1 MKTNAVDKAYEI
13 IKGYNG
19 YSNYMKYLQYKVNSC
34 HYILND
40 FDIEYIINNKDFVP
54 YELNKTVKI
63 SVDFGRKLN
72 EKFLIGFTPEKIR
85 ISSVIGEMGNSF
97 HCYIQYRQSVPP
109 VLTYVNKNN
118 ILTPLE
124 TVDYNTV
131 EVDFDKYDKSSKD
144 GRKLKILQK
153 EGIKFLLAN
162 RKCILAD
169 SMGTGKE
176 QDVNTLI
183 PTPTGYKRIGDIKVG
198 DVVFGSNGKKC
209 NVTAVFPQ
217 GKKDIYEIE
226 FSDGS
231 ITNCGLEH
239 LWFVKDK
246 TSYNRKKDWKVLSLK
261 EILKRGIEYTK
272 RRKSKSIWKHNYK
285 FRIPICKPVE
295 YDSRE
300 HIINPYLMGIMIGD
314 GNLCNGGICI
324 SIPDSEIETLN
335 RITPMISNKYKFT
348 PNRSGACPNYRISK
362 KNPSKKP
369 NTYMEEIRR
378 LKLDVKGNYKFIPQ
392 EYMFDSVENRI
403 ELLRGLMD
411 SDGTISKKGNKISYS
426 TNSLKLANDVIEL
439 VQSLGGLAHL
449 MAFDRRANNK
459 SINYVVSI
467 KIEICPF
474 HLRKK
479 VERYTITDG
488 KPKYLVKSIK
498 NIKLHHQNDAICI
511 KVDSE
516 DHSYLTN
523 SYIVTHNTTQ
533 SIVAAMASN
542 SKKILIITTA
552 SLKTNWKRELTIY
565 NDEKDIQI
573 LQGSKDEICDKK
585 YVIANYDILIN
596 YYEVPT
602 ETVYETEY
610 VYNENGKRE
619 VIRKPVMVK
628 SKDGQLIEKQK
639 KSTRKDVIEECLKN
653 SPLFLNKFDCV
664 IIDEAQKLSNN
675 SSNRYKVIDDFLK
688 RAKPNYVF
696 LLTGTPLTNKPI
708 NLYYILKLIDAPIT
722 RDYRYFIKRYCDAKT
737 FRLKTGKEV
746 TTINGASNLEELRE
760 KIKHLYI
767 RRLLT
772 EMTDMVDKNII
783 TKTYDLTELQRVEYE
798 RLWQEYLDAQIEQ
811 GNEDSEQYR
820 QLVEGILVRQ
830 YLAKQ
835 MVDNTIKLVD
845 DMLEEGGKVIIVC
858 TFAEEIAMFKNYYK
872 KKCVVYDGKMTAK
885 AKDKAEQAFNNDKN
899 VRVFIGQ
906 ILAAGVGLN
915 LVVANKMVFNSYSW
929 VAADNAQIEDRIY
942 RLTQKNDVT
951 CVYQL
956 FNDSM
961 SKHMYDTV
969 IGKKNM
975 MDTIIK
981 SEINK

>member
-1 MKTNAVDKAYEI
+1 MKTNAIDKAYEI

-169 SMGTGKE
+169 SMGCGK
-176 QDVNTLI
+176 
-183 PTPTGYKRIGDIKVG
+183 
-198 DVVFGSNGKKC
+198 
-209 NVTAVFPQ
+209 
-217 GKKDIYEIE
+217 
-226 FSDGS
+226 
-231 ITNCGLEH
+231 
-239 LWFVKDK
+239 
-246 TSYNRKKDWKVLSLK
+246 
-261 EILKRGIEYTK
+261 
-272 RRKSKSIWKHNYK
+272 
-285 FRIPICKPVE
+285 
-295 YDSRE
+295 
-300 HIINPYLMGIMIGD
+300 
-314 GNLCNGGICI
+314 
-324 SIPDSEIETLN
+324 
-335 RITPMISNKYKFT
+335 
-348 PNRSGACPNYRISK
+348 
-362 KNPSKKP
+362 
-369 NTYMEEIRR
+369 
-378 LKLDVKGNYKFIPQ
+378 
-392 EYMFDSVENRI
+392 
-403 ELLRGLMD
+403 
-411 SDGTISKKGNKISYS
+411 TI
-426 TNSLKLANDVIEL
+426 
-439 VQSLGGLAHL
+439 
-449 MAFDRRANNK
+449 
-459 SINYVVSI
+459 
-467 KIEICPF
+467 
-474 HLRKK
+474 
-479 VERYTITDG
+479 
-488 KPKYLVKSIK
+488 
-498 NIKLHHQNDAICI
+498 
-511 KVDSE
+511 
-516 DHSYLTN
+516 
-523 SYIVTHNTTQ
+523 Q
-533 SIVAAMASN
+533 SIIAAMASN

-628 SKDGQLIEKQK
+628 SKDGQLIEKQR

-737 FRLKTGKEV
+737 FRLKTGKEI

-783 TKTYDLTELQRVEYE
+783 TKTYDLTESQRVEYE
-798 RLWQEYLDAQIEQ
+798 RLWQEYLDAQTEQ

-845 DMLEEGGKVIIVC
+845 NMLEEGGKVIIVC
-858 TFAEEIAMFKNYYK
+858 TFSEEIAMFKDYYK

>member
-63 SVDFGRKLN
+63 SVDFGKKLD

-169 SMGTGKE
+169 SMGTGK
-176 QDVNTLI
+176 
-183 PTPTGYKRIGDIKVG
+183 
-198 DVVFGSNGKKC
+198 
-209 NVTAVFPQ
+209 
-217 GKKDIYEIE
+217 
-226 FSDGS
+226 
-231 ITNCGLEH
+231 
-239 LWFVKDK
+239 
-246 TSYNRKKDWKVLSLK
+246 
-261 EILKRGIEYTK
+261 
-272 RRKSKSIWKHNYK
+272 
-285 FRIPICKPVE
+285 
-295 YDSRE
+295 
-300 HIINPYLMGIMIGD
+300 
-314 GNLCNGGICI
+314 
-324 SIPDSEIETLN
+324 
-335 RITPMISNKYKFT
+335 
-348 PNRSGACPNYRISK
+348 
-362 KNPSKKP
+362 
-369 NTYMEEIRR
+369 
-378 LKLDVKGNYKFIPQ
+378 
-392 EYMFDSVENRI
+392 
-403 ELLRGLMD
+403 
-411 SDGTISKKGNKISYS
+411 TI
-426 TNSLKLANDVIEL
+426 
-439 VQSLGGLAHL
+439 
-449 MAFDRRANNK
+449 
-459 SINYVVSI
+459 
-467 KIEICPF
+467 
-474 HLRKK
+474 
-479 VERYTITDG
+479 
-488 KPKYLVKSIK
+488 
-498 NIKLHHQNDAICI
+498 
-511 KVDSE
+511 
-516 DHSYLTN
+516 
-523 SYIVTHNTTQ
+523 Q
-533 SIVAAMASN
+533 SIIAAMASN

-619 VIRKPVMVK
+619 VIRKPVMIK

-783 TKTYDLTELQRVEYE
+783 TKTYDLTESQRVEYE
-798 RLWQEYLDAQIEQ
+798 RLWQEYLDAQTEQ
-811 GNEDSEQYR
+811 GNENSEQYR

-845 DMLEEGGKVIIVC
+845 NMLEEGGKVIIVC

>member
-169 SMGTGKE
+169 SMGCGK
-176 QDVNTLI
+176 
-183 PTPTGYKRIGDIKVG
+183 
-198 DVVFGSNGKKC
+198 
-209 NVTAVFPQ
+209 
-217 GKKDIYEIE
+217 
-226 FSDGS
+226 
-231 ITNCGLEH
+231 
-239 LWFVKDK
+239 
-246 TSYNRKKDWKVLSLK
+246 
-261 EILKRGIEYTK
+261 
-272 RRKSKSIWKHNYK
+272 
-285 FRIPICKPVE
+285 
-295 YDSRE
+295 
-300 HIINPYLMGIMIGD
+300 
-314 GNLCNGGICI
+314 
-324 SIPDSEIETLN
+324 
-335 RITPMISNKYKFT
+335 
-348 PNRSGACPNYRISK
+348 
-362 KNPSKKP
+362 
-369 NTYMEEIRR
+369 
-378 LKLDVKGNYKFIPQ
+378 
-392 EYMFDSVENRI
+392 
-403 ELLRGLMD
+403 
-411 SDGTISKKGNKISYS
+411 TI
-426 TNSLKLANDVIEL
+426 
-439 VQSLGGLAHL
+439 
-449 MAFDRRANNK
+449 
-459 SINYVVSI
+459 
-467 KIEICPF
+467 
-474 HLRKK
+474 
-479 VERYTITDG
+479 
-488 KPKYLVKSIK
+488 
-498 NIKLHHQNDAICI
+498 
-511 KVDSE
+511 
-516 DHSYLTN
+516 
-523 SYIVTHNTTQ
+523 Q
-533 SIVAAMASN
+533 SIIAAMASN

-619 VIRKPVMVK
+619 VIRKPVMIK

-722 RDYRYFIKRYCDAKT
+722 RDYRYFINRYCDAKT

-811 GNEDSEQYR
+811 GNDDSEQYR

-835 MVDNTIKLVD
+835 MVNNTIKLVD
-845 DMLEEGGKVIIVC
+845 NMLEEGGKVIIVC
-858 TFAEEIAMFKNYYK
+858 TFSEEIKMFKDYYK

-956 FNDSM
+956 FNDSV

>member
-169 SMGTGKE
+169 SMGCGK
-176 QDVNTLI
+176 
-183 PTPTGYKRIGDIKVG
+183 
-198 DVVFGSNGKKC
+198 
-209 NVTAVFPQ
+209 
-217 GKKDIYEIE
+217 
-226 FSDGS
+226 
-231 ITNCGLEH
+231 
-239 LWFVKDK
+239 
-246 TSYNRKKDWKVLSLK
+246 
-261 EILKRGIEYTK
+261 
-272 RRKSKSIWKHNYK
+272 
-285 FRIPICKPVE
+285 
-295 YDSRE
+295 
-300 HIINPYLMGIMIGD
+300 
-314 GNLCNGGICI
+314 
-324 SIPDSEIETLN
+324 
-335 RITPMISNKYKFT
+335 
-348 PNRSGACPNYRISK
+348 
-362 KNPSKKP
+362 
-369 NTYMEEIRR
+369 
-378 LKLDVKGNYKFIPQ
+378 
-392 EYMFDSVENRI
+392 
-403 ELLRGLMD
+403 
-411 SDGTISKKGNKISYS
+411 TI
-426 TNSLKLANDVIEL
+426 
-439 VQSLGGLAHL
+439 
-449 MAFDRRANNK
+449 
-459 SINYVVSI
+459 
-467 KIEICPF
+467 
-474 HLRKK
+474 
-479 VERYTITDG
+479 
-488 KPKYLVKSIK
+488 
-498 NIKLHHQNDAICI
+498 
-511 KVDSE
+511 
-516 DHSYLTN
+516 
-523 SYIVTHNTTQ
+523 Q
-533 SIVAAMASN
+533 SIIAAMASN

-783 TKTYDLTELQRVEYE
+783 TKTYDLTESQRVEYE
-798 RLWQEYLDAQIEQ
+798 RLWQEYLDAQTEQ

>member
-63 SVDFGRKLN
+63 SVDFGKKLD

-169 SMGTGKE
+169 SMGCGK
-176 QDVNTLI
+176 
-183 PTPTGYKRIGDIKVG
+183 
-198 DVVFGSNGKKC
+198 
-209 NVTAVFPQ
+209 
-217 GKKDIYEIE
+217 
-226 FSDGS
+226 
-231 ITNCGLEH
+231 
-239 LWFVKDK
+239 
-246 TSYNRKKDWKVLSLK
+246 
-261 EILKRGIEYTK
+261 
-272 RRKSKSIWKHNYK
+272 
-285 FRIPICKPVE
+285 
-295 YDSRE
+295 
-300 HIINPYLMGIMIGD
+300 
-314 GNLCNGGICI
+314 
-324 SIPDSEIETLN
+324 
-335 RITPMISNKYKFT
+335 
-348 PNRSGACPNYRISK
+348 
-362 KNPSKKP
+362 
-369 NTYMEEIRR
+369 
-378 LKLDVKGNYKFIPQ
+378 
-392 EYMFDSVENRI
+392 
-403 ELLRGLMD
+403 
-411 SDGTISKKGNKISYS
+411 TI
-426 TNSLKLANDVIEL
+426 
-439 VQSLGGLAHL
+439 
-449 MAFDRRANNK
+449 
-459 SINYVVSI
+459 
-467 KIEICPF
+467 
-474 HLRKK
+474 
-479 VERYTITDG
+479 
-488 KPKYLVKSIK
+488 
-498 NIKLHHQNDAICI
+498 
-511 KVDSE
+511 
-516 DHSYLTN
+516 
-523 SYIVTHNTTQ
+523 Q
-533 SIVAAMASN
+533 SIIAAMASN

-783 TKTYDLTELQRVEYE
+783 TKTYDLTESQRVEYE
-798 RLWQEYLDAQIEQ
+798 RLWQEYLDAQTEQ
-811 GNEDSEQYR
+811 GNENSEQYR

-845 DMLEEGGKVIIVC
+845 NMLEEGGKVIIVC
-858 TFAEEIAMFKNYYK
+858 TFSEEIAMFKDYYK

>member
-169 SMGTGKE
+169 SMGCGK
-176 QDVNTLI
+176 
-183 PTPTGYKRIGDIKVG
+183 
-198 DVVFGSNGKKC
+198 
-209 NVTAVFPQ
+209 
-217 GKKDIYEIE
+217 
-226 FSDGS
+226 
-231 ITNCGLEH
+231 
-239 LWFVKDK
+239 
-246 TSYNRKKDWKVLSLK
+246 
-261 EILKRGIEYTK
+261 
-272 RRKSKSIWKHNYK
+272 
-285 FRIPICKPVE
+285 
-295 YDSRE
+295 
-300 HIINPYLMGIMIGD
+300 
-314 GNLCNGGICI
+314 
-324 SIPDSEIETLN
+324 
-335 RITPMISNKYKFT
+335 
-348 PNRSGACPNYRISK
+348 
-362 KNPSKKP
+362 
-369 NTYMEEIRR
+369 
-378 LKLDVKGNYKFIPQ
+378 
-392 EYMFDSVENRI
+392 
-403 ELLRGLMD
+403 
-411 SDGTISKKGNKISYS
+411 TI
-426 TNSLKLANDVIEL
+426 
-439 VQSLGGLAHL
+439 
-449 MAFDRRANNK
+449 
-459 SINYVVSI
+459 
-467 KIEICPF
+467 
-474 HLRKK
+474 
-479 VERYTITDG
+479 
-488 KPKYLVKSIK
+488 
-498 NIKLHHQNDAICI
+498 
-511 KVDSE
+511 
-516 DHSYLTN
+516 
-523 SYIVTHNTTQ
+523 Q
-533 SIVAAMASN
+533 SIIAAMASN

-783 TKTYDLTELQRVEYE
+783 TKTYDLTESQRVEYE
-798 RLWQEYLDAQIEQ
+798 RLWQEYLDAQTEQ
-811 GNEDSEQYR
+811 GNEDSGQYR

-845 DMLEEGGKVIIVC
+845 NMLEEGGKVIIVC
-858 TFAEEIAMFKNYYK
+858 TFSEEIAMFKDYYK

-885 AKDKAEQAFNNDKN
+885 AKDKAEQTFNNDKN

-956 FNDSM
+956 FNDSI

-969 IGKKNM
+969 VGKKNM

>member
-63 SVDFGRKLN
+63 SVDFGKKLD

-169 SMGTGKE
+169 SMGCGK
-176 QDVNTLI
+176 
-183 PTPTGYKRIGDIKVG
+183 
-198 DVVFGSNGKKC
+198 
-209 NVTAVFPQ
+209 
-217 GKKDIYEIE
+217 
-226 FSDGS
+226 
-231 ITNCGLEH
+231 
-239 LWFVKDK
+239 
-246 TSYNRKKDWKVLSLK
+246 
-261 EILKRGIEYTK
+261 
-272 RRKSKSIWKHNYK
+272 
-285 FRIPICKPVE
+285 
-295 YDSRE
+295 
-300 HIINPYLMGIMIGD
+300 
-314 GNLCNGGICI
+314 
-324 SIPDSEIETLN
+324 
-335 RITPMISNKYKFT
+335 
-348 PNRSGACPNYRISK
+348 
-362 KNPSKKP
+362 
-369 NTYMEEIRR
+369 
-378 LKLDVKGNYKFIPQ
+378 
-392 EYMFDSVENRI
+392 
-403 ELLRGLMD
+403 
-411 SDGTISKKGNKISYS
+411 TI
-426 TNSLKLANDVIEL
+426 
-439 VQSLGGLAHL
+439 
-449 MAFDRRANNK
+449 
-459 SINYVVSI
+459 
-467 KIEICPF
+467 
-474 HLRKK
+474 
-479 VERYTITDG
+479 
-488 KPKYLVKSIK
+488 
-498 NIKLHHQNDAICI
+498 
-511 KVDSE
+511 
-516 DHSYLTN
+516 
-523 SYIVTHNTTQ
+523 Q
-533 SIVAAMASN
+533 SIIAAMASN

-628 SKDGQLIEKQK
+628 SKDGQLVEKQK

-783 TKTYDLTELQRVEYE
+783 TKTYDLTESQRVEYE
-798 RLWQEYLDAQIEQ
+798 RLWQEYLDAQTEQ

-845 DMLEEGGKVIIVC
+845 NMLEEGGKVIIVC
-858 TFAEEIAMFKNYYK
+858 TFSEEIAMFKDYYK

-969 IGKKNM
+969 VGKKNM

>member
-131 EVDFDKYDKSSKD
+131 EVDFNKYDKSSKD

-169 SMGTGKE
+169 SMGCGK
-176 QDVNTLI
+176 
-183 PTPTGYKRIGDIKVG
+183 
-198 DVVFGSNGKKC
+198 
-209 NVTAVFPQ
+209 
-217 GKKDIYEIE
+217 
-226 FSDGS
+226 
-231 ITNCGLEH
+231 
-239 LWFVKDK
+239 
-246 TSYNRKKDWKVLSLK
+246 
-261 EILKRGIEYTK
+261 
-272 RRKSKSIWKHNYK
+272 
-285 FRIPICKPVE
+285 
-295 YDSRE
+295 
-300 HIINPYLMGIMIGD
+300 
-314 GNLCNGGICI
+314 
-324 SIPDSEIETLN
+324 
-335 RITPMISNKYKFT
+335 
-348 PNRSGACPNYRISK
+348 
-362 KNPSKKP
+362 
-369 NTYMEEIRR
+369 
-378 LKLDVKGNYKFIPQ
+378 
-392 EYMFDSVENRI
+392 
-403 ELLRGLMD
+403 
-411 SDGTISKKGNKISYS
+411 TI
-426 TNSLKLANDVIEL
+426 
-439 VQSLGGLAHL
+439 
-449 MAFDRRANNK
+449 
-459 SINYVVSI
+459 
-467 KIEICPF
+467 
-474 HLRKK
+474 
-479 VERYTITDG
+479 
-488 KPKYLVKSIK
+488 
-498 NIKLHHQNDAICI
+498 
-511 KVDSE
+511 
-516 DHSYLTN
+516 
-523 SYIVTHNTTQ
+523 Q
-533 SIVAAMASN
+533 SIIAAMASN

-628 SKDGQLIEKQK
+628 SKDGQLVEKQK

-783 TKTYDLTELQRVEYE
+783 TKTYDLTESQRVEYE
-798 RLWQEYLDAQIEQ
+798 RLWQEYLDAQTEQ

-845 DMLEEGGKVIIVC
+845 NMLEEGGKVIIVC
-858 TFAEEIAMFKNYYK
+858 TFSEEIAMFKNYYK

>member
-63 SVDFGRKLN
+63 SVDFGRKLD

-169 SMGTGKE
+169 SMGCGK
-176 QDVNTLI
+176 
-183 PTPTGYKRIGDIKVG
+183 
-198 DVVFGSNGKKC
+198 
-209 NVTAVFPQ
+209 
-217 GKKDIYEIE
+217 
-226 FSDGS
+226 
-231 ITNCGLEH
+231 
-239 LWFVKDK
+239 
-246 TSYNRKKDWKVLSLK
+246 
-261 EILKRGIEYTK
+261 
-272 RRKSKSIWKHNYK
+272 
-285 FRIPICKPVE
+285 
-295 YDSRE
+295 
-300 HIINPYLMGIMIGD
+300 
-314 GNLCNGGICI
+314 
-324 SIPDSEIETLN
+324 
-335 RITPMISNKYKFT
+335 
-348 PNRSGACPNYRISK
+348 
-362 KNPSKKP
+362 
-369 NTYMEEIRR
+369 
-378 LKLDVKGNYKFIPQ
+378 
-392 EYMFDSVENRI
+392 
-403 ELLRGLMD
+403 
-411 SDGTISKKGNKISYS
+411 TI
-426 TNSLKLANDVIEL
+426 
-439 VQSLGGLAHL
+439 
-449 MAFDRRANNK
+449 
-459 SINYVVSI
+459 
-467 KIEICPF
+467 
-474 HLRKK
+474 
-479 VERYTITDG
+479 
-488 KPKYLVKSIK
+488 
-498 NIKLHHQNDAICI
+498 
-511 KVDSE
+511 
-516 DHSYLTN
+516 
-523 SYIVTHNTTQ
+523 Q
-533 SIVAAMASN
+533 SIIAAMASN

-619 VIRKPVMVK
+619 VIRKPVMIK

-783 TKTYDLTELQRVEYE
+783 TKTYDLTESQRVEYE
-798 RLWQEYLDAQIEQ
+798 RLWQEYLDAQTEQ

-845 DMLEEGGKVIIVC
+845 NMLEEGGKVIIVC
-858 TFAEEIAMFKNYYK
+858 TFSEEIAMFKDYYK

-956 FNDSM
+956 FNDSV

>member
-13 IKGYNG
+13 IKEYNG
-19 YSNYMKYLQYKVNSC
+19 YSNYMKYLQYKVISC

-72 EKFLIGFTPEKIR
+72 EKFLIGFIPEKIR
-85 ISSVIGEMGNSF
+85 VSNVIGEMGNSF

-124 TVDYNTV
+124 TIDYNTV

-169 SMGTGKE
+169 SMGCGK
-176 QDVNTLI
+176 
-183 PTPTGYKRIGDIKVG
+183 
-198 DVVFGSNGKKC
+198 
-209 NVTAVFPQ
+209 
-217 GKKDIYEIE
+217 
-226 FSDGS
+226 
-231 ITNCGLEH
+231 
-239 LWFVKDK
+239 
-246 TSYNRKKDWKVLSLK
+246 
-261 EILKRGIEYTK
+261 
-272 RRKSKSIWKHNYK
+272 
-285 FRIPICKPVE
+285 
-295 YDSRE
+295 
-300 HIINPYLMGIMIGD
+300 
-314 GNLCNGGICI
+314 
-324 SIPDSEIETLN
+324 
-335 RITPMISNKYKFT
+335 
-348 PNRSGACPNYRISK
+348 
-362 KNPSKKP
+362 
-369 NTYMEEIRR
+369 
-378 LKLDVKGNYKFIPQ
+378 
-392 EYMFDSVENRI
+392 
-403 ELLRGLMD
+403 
-411 SDGTISKKGNKISYS
+411 TI
-426 TNSLKLANDVIEL
+426 
-439 VQSLGGLAHL
+439 
-449 MAFDRRANNK
+449 
-459 SINYVVSI
+459 
-467 KIEICPF
+467 
-474 HLRKK
+474 
-479 VERYTITDG
+479 
-488 KPKYLVKSIK
+488 
-498 NIKLHHQNDAICI
+498 
-511 KVDSE
+511 
-516 DHSYLTN
+516 
-523 SYIVTHNTTQ
+523 Q
-533 SIVAAMASN
+533 SIIAAMASN

-619 VIRKPVMVK
+619 VIRKPVMIK

-653 SPLFLNKFDCV
+653 SPLFLNKFDCI

-783 TKTYDLTELQRVEYE
+783 TKTYDLTELQRIEYE
-798 RLWQEYLDAQIEQ
+798 RLWQEYLDAQTEQ

-845 DMLEEGGKVIIVC
+845 NMLEEGGKVIIVC
-858 TFAEEIAMFKNYYK
+858 TFSEEIAMFKDYYK
-872 KKCVVYDGKMTAK
+872 KKCVIYDGKMTAK
-885 AKDKAEQAFNNDKN
+885 AKDKAEQTFNNDKN

>member
-63 SVDFGRKLN
+63 SVDFGKKLD

-169 SMGTGKE
+169 SMGCGK
-176 QDVNTLI
+176 
-183 PTPTGYKRIGDIKVG
+183 
-198 DVVFGSNGKKC
+198 
-209 NVTAVFPQ
+209 
-217 GKKDIYEIE
+217 
-226 FSDGS
+226 
-231 ITNCGLEH
+231 
-239 LWFVKDK
+239 
-246 TSYNRKKDWKVLSLK
+246 
-261 EILKRGIEYTK
+261 
-272 RRKSKSIWKHNYK
+272 
-285 FRIPICKPVE
+285 
-295 YDSRE
+295 
-300 HIINPYLMGIMIGD
+300 
-314 GNLCNGGICI
+314 
-324 SIPDSEIETLN
+324 
-335 RITPMISNKYKFT
+335 
-348 PNRSGACPNYRISK
+348 
-362 KNPSKKP
+362 
-369 NTYMEEIRR
+369 
-378 LKLDVKGNYKFIPQ
+378 
-392 EYMFDSVENRI
+392 
-403 ELLRGLMD
+403 
-411 SDGTISKKGNKISYS
+411 TI
-426 TNSLKLANDVIEL
+426 
-439 VQSLGGLAHL
+439 
-449 MAFDRRANNK
+449 
-459 SINYVVSI
+459 
-467 KIEICPF
+467 
-474 HLRKK
+474 
-479 VERYTITDG
+479 
-488 KPKYLVKSIK
+488 
-498 NIKLHHQNDAICI
+498 
-511 KVDSE
+511 
-516 DHSYLTN
+516 
-523 SYIVTHNTTQ
+523 Q
-533 SIVAAMASN
+533 SIIAAMASN

-783 TKTYDLTELQRVEYE
+783 TKTYDLTESQRVEYE
-798 RLWQEYLDAQIEQ
+798 RLWQEYLDSQTEQ

-845 DMLEEGGKVIIVC
+845 NMLEEGGKVIIVC
-858 TFAEEIAMFKNYYK
+858 TFSEEIAMFKDYYK

-885 AKDKAEQAFNNDKN
+885 AKDKAEQTFNNDKN

-956 FNDSM
+956 FNDSI

-969 IGKKNM
+969 VGKKNM

>member
-72 EKFLIGFTPEKIR
+72 EKFLIGFIPEKIR

-124 TVDYNTV
+124 TIDYNTV
-131 EVDFDKYDKSSKD
+131 DVDFDKYDKSSKD
-144 GRKLKILQK
+144 GRKLKTLQK

-169 SMGTGKE
+169 SMGCGK
-176 QDVNTLI
+176 
-183 PTPTGYKRIGDIKVG
+183 
-198 DVVFGSNGKKC
+198 
-209 NVTAVFPQ
+209 
-217 GKKDIYEIE
+217 
-226 FSDGS
+226 
-231 ITNCGLEH
+231 
-239 LWFVKDK
+239 
-246 TSYNRKKDWKVLSLK
+246 
-261 EILKRGIEYTK
+261 
-272 RRKSKSIWKHNYK
+272 
-285 FRIPICKPVE
+285 
-295 YDSRE
+295 
-300 HIINPYLMGIMIGD
+300 
-314 GNLCNGGICI
+314 
-324 SIPDSEIETLN
+324 
-335 RITPMISNKYKFT
+335 
-348 PNRSGACPNYRISK
+348 
-362 KNPSKKP
+362 
-369 NTYMEEIRR
+369 
-378 LKLDVKGNYKFIPQ
+378 
-392 EYMFDSVENRI
+392 
-403 ELLRGLMD
+403 
-411 SDGTISKKGNKISYS
+411 TI
-426 TNSLKLANDVIEL
+426 
-439 VQSLGGLAHL
+439 
-449 MAFDRRANNK
+449 
-459 SINYVVSI
+459 
-467 KIEICPF
+467 
-474 HLRKK
+474 
-479 VERYTITDG
+479 
-488 KPKYLVKSIK
+488 
-498 NIKLHHQNDAICI
+498 
-511 KVDSE
+511 
-516 DHSYLTN
+516 
-523 SYIVTHNTTQ
+523 Q
-533 SIVAAMASN
+533 SIIAAMASN

-610 VYNENGKRE
+610 VYNEDGKRE
-619 VIRKPVMVK
+619 VIRKPVMIK

-688 RAKPNYVF
+688 RAKPDYVF

-783 TKTYDLTELQRVEYE
+783 TKTYDLTESQRVEYE
-798 RLWQEYLDAQIEQ
+798 RLWQEYLDAQTEQ

-845 DMLEEGGKVIIVC
+845 NMLEEGGKVIIVC
-858 TFAEEIAMFKNYYK
+858 TFSEEIAMFKDYYK

-885 AKDKAEQAFNNDKN
+885 AKDKAEQTFNNDKN

-956 FNDSM
+956 FNDSI

-969 IGKKNM
+969 VGKKNM

>member
-63 SVDFGRKLN
+63 SVDFGRKLD
-72 EKFLIGFTPEKIR
+72 EKFLIGFIPEKIR
-85 ISSVIGEMGNSF
+85 ISNVIGEMGNSF

-169 SMGTGKE
+169 SMGCGK
-176 QDVNTLI
+176 
-183 PTPTGYKRIGDIKVG
+183 
-198 DVVFGSNGKKC
+198 
-209 NVTAVFPQ
+209 
-217 GKKDIYEIE
+217 
-226 FSDGS
+226 
-231 ITNCGLEH
+231 
-239 LWFVKDK
+239 
-246 TSYNRKKDWKVLSLK
+246 
-261 EILKRGIEYTK
+261 
-272 RRKSKSIWKHNYK
+272 
-285 FRIPICKPVE
+285 
-295 YDSRE
+295 
-300 HIINPYLMGIMIGD
+300 
-314 GNLCNGGICI
+314 
-324 SIPDSEIETLN
+324 
-335 RITPMISNKYKFT
+335 
-348 PNRSGACPNYRISK
+348 
-362 KNPSKKP
+362 
-369 NTYMEEIRR
+369 
-378 LKLDVKGNYKFIPQ
+378 
-392 EYMFDSVENRI
+392 
-403 ELLRGLMD
+403 
-411 SDGTISKKGNKISYS
+411 TI
-426 TNSLKLANDVIEL
+426 
-439 VQSLGGLAHL
+439 
-449 MAFDRRANNK
+449 
-459 SINYVVSI
+459 
-467 KIEICPF
+467 
-474 HLRKK
+474 
-479 VERYTITDG
+479 
-488 KPKYLVKSIK
+488 
-498 NIKLHHQNDAICI
+498 
-511 KVDSE
+511 
-516 DHSYLTN
+516 
-523 SYIVTHNTTQ
+523 Q
-533 SIVAAMASN
+533 SIIAAMASN

-783 TKTYDLTELQRVEYE
+783 TKTYDLTESQRVEYE
-798 RLWQEYLDAQIEQ
+798 RLWQEYLDAQTEQ

-845 DMLEEGGKVIIVC
+845 NMLEEGGKVIIVC
-858 TFAEEIAMFKNYYK
+858 TFSEEIAMFKDYYK

>member
-169 SMGTGKE
+169 SMGCGK
-176 QDVNTLI
+176 
-183 PTPTGYKRIGDIKVG
+183 
-198 DVVFGSNGKKC
+198 
-209 NVTAVFPQ
+209 
-217 GKKDIYEIE
+217 
-226 FSDGS
+226 
-231 ITNCGLEH
+231 
-239 LWFVKDK
+239 
-246 TSYNRKKDWKVLSLK
+246 
-261 EILKRGIEYTK
+261 
-272 RRKSKSIWKHNYK
+272 
-285 FRIPICKPVE
+285 
-295 YDSRE
+295 
-300 HIINPYLMGIMIGD
+300 
-314 GNLCNGGICI
+314 
-324 SIPDSEIETLN
+324 
-335 RITPMISNKYKFT
+335 
-348 PNRSGACPNYRISK
+348 
-362 KNPSKKP
+362 
-369 NTYMEEIRR
+369 
-378 LKLDVKGNYKFIPQ
+378 
-392 EYMFDSVENRI
+392 
-403 ELLRGLMD
+403 
-411 SDGTISKKGNKISYS
+411 TI
-426 TNSLKLANDVIEL
+426 
-439 VQSLGGLAHL
+439 
-449 MAFDRRANNK
+449 
-459 SINYVVSI
+459 
-467 KIEICPF
+467 
-474 HLRKK
+474 
-479 VERYTITDG
+479 
-488 KPKYLVKSIK
+488 
-498 NIKLHHQNDAICI
+498 
-511 KVDSE
+511 
-516 DHSYLTN
+516 
-523 SYIVTHNTTQ
+523 Q
-533 SIVAAMASN
+533 SIIAAMASN

-619 VIRKPVMVK
+619 VIRKPVMIK

-783 TKTYDLTELQRVEYE
+783 TKTYDLTESQRVEYE
-798 RLWQEYLDAQIEQ
+798 RLWQEYLDAQTEQ

-845 DMLEEGGKVIIVC
+845 NMLEEGGKVIIVC
-858 TFAEEIAMFKNYYK
+858 TFSEEIAMFKDYYK

>member
-72 EKFLIGFTPEKIR
+72 EKFLIGFIPEKIR
-85 ISSVIGEMGNSF
+85 ISNVIGEMGNSF

-124 TVDYNTV
+124 TIDYNTV
-131 EVDFDKYDKSSKD
+131 DVDFDKYDKSSKD
-144 GRKLKILQK
+144 GRKLKTLQK

-169 SMGTGKE
+169 SMGCGK
-176 QDVNTLI
+176 
-183 PTPTGYKRIGDIKVG
+183 
-198 DVVFGSNGKKC
+198 
-209 NVTAVFPQ
+209 
-217 GKKDIYEIE
+217 
-226 FSDGS
+226 
-231 ITNCGLEH
+231 
-239 LWFVKDK
+239 
-246 TSYNRKKDWKVLSLK
+246 
-261 EILKRGIEYTK
+261 
-272 RRKSKSIWKHNYK
+272 
-285 FRIPICKPVE
+285 
-295 YDSRE
+295 
-300 HIINPYLMGIMIGD
+300 
-314 GNLCNGGICI
+314 
-324 SIPDSEIETLN
+324 
-335 RITPMISNKYKFT
+335 
-348 PNRSGACPNYRISK
+348 
-362 KNPSKKP
+362 
-369 NTYMEEIRR
+369 
-378 LKLDVKGNYKFIPQ
+378 
-392 EYMFDSVENRI
+392 
-403 ELLRGLMD
+403 
-411 SDGTISKKGNKISYS
+411 TI
-426 TNSLKLANDVIEL
+426 
-439 VQSLGGLAHL
+439 
-449 MAFDRRANNK
+449 
-459 SINYVVSI
+459 
-467 KIEICPF
+467 
-474 HLRKK
+474 
-479 VERYTITDG
+479 
-488 KPKYLVKSIK
+488 
-498 NIKLHHQNDAICI
+498 
-511 KVDSE
+511 
-516 DHSYLTN
+516 
-523 SYIVTHNTTQ
+523 Q
-533 SIVAAMASN
+533 SIIAAMASN

-573 LQGSKDEICDKK
+573 LQGSRDEICDKK

-783 TKTYDLTELQRVEYE
+783 TKTYDLTESQRVEYE

>member
-169 SMGTGKE
+169 SMGCGK
-176 QDVNTLI
+176 
-183 PTPTGYKRIGDIKVG
+183 
-198 DVVFGSNGKKC
+198 
-209 NVTAVFPQ
+209 
-217 GKKDIYEIE
+217 
-226 FSDGS
+226 
-231 ITNCGLEH
+231 
-239 LWFVKDK
+239 
-246 TSYNRKKDWKVLSLK
+246 
-261 EILKRGIEYTK
+261 
-272 RRKSKSIWKHNYK
+272 
-285 FRIPICKPVE
+285 
-295 YDSRE
+295 
-300 HIINPYLMGIMIGD
+300 
-314 GNLCNGGICI
+314 
-324 SIPDSEIETLN
+324 
-335 RITPMISNKYKFT
+335 
-348 PNRSGACPNYRISK
+348 
-362 KNPSKKP
+362 
-369 NTYMEEIRR
+369 
-378 LKLDVKGNYKFIPQ
+378 
-392 EYMFDSVENRI
+392 
-403 ELLRGLMD
+403 
-411 SDGTISKKGNKISYS
+411 TI
-426 TNSLKLANDVIEL
+426 
-439 VQSLGGLAHL
+439 
-449 MAFDRRANNK
+449 
-459 SINYVVSI
+459 
-467 KIEICPF
+467 
-474 HLRKK
+474 
-479 VERYTITDG
+479 
-488 KPKYLVKSIK
+488 
-498 NIKLHHQNDAICI
+498 
-511 KVDSE
+511 
-516 DHSYLTN
+516 
-523 SYIVTHNTTQ
+523 Q
-533 SIVAAMASN
+533 SIIAAMASN

-619 VIRKPVMVK
+619 VIRKPVMIK

-783 TKTYDLTELQRVEYE
+783 TKTYDLTESQRVEYE
-798 RLWQEYLDAQIEQ
+798 RLWQEYLDAQTEQ

-845 DMLEEGGKVIIVC
+845 NMLEEGGKVIIVC
-858 TFAEEIAMFKNYYK
+858 TFSEEIAMFKDYYK

-885 AKDKAEQAFNNDKN
+885 AKDKAEQTFNNDKN

>member
-19 YSNYMKYLQYKVNSC
+19 YSNYMKYLQYKVNSR

-63 SVDFGRKLN
+63 SVDFGKKLD

-169 SMGTGKE
+169 SMGCGK
-176 QDVNTLI
+176 
-183 PTPTGYKRIGDIKVG
+183 
-198 DVVFGSNGKKC
+198 
-209 NVTAVFPQ
+209 
-217 GKKDIYEIE
+217 
-226 FSDGS
+226 
-231 ITNCGLEH
+231 
-239 LWFVKDK
+239 
-246 TSYNRKKDWKVLSLK
+246 
-261 EILKRGIEYTK
+261 
-272 RRKSKSIWKHNYK
+272 
-285 FRIPICKPVE
+285 
-295 YDSRE
+295 
-300 HIINPYLMGIMIGD
+300 
-314 GNLCNGGICI
+314 
-324 SIPDSEIETLN
+324 
-335 RITPMISNKYKFT
+335 
-348 PNRSGACPNYRISK
+348 
-362 KNPSKKP
+362 
-369 NTYMEEIRR
+369 
-378 LKLDVKGNYKFIPQ
+378 
-392 EYMFDSVENRI
+392 
-403 ELLRGLMD
+403 
-411 SDGTISKKGNKISYS
+411 TI
-426 TNSLKLANDVIEL
+426 
-439 VQSLGGLAHL
+439 
-449 MAFDRRANNK
+449 
-459 SINYVVSI
+459 
-467 KIEICPF
+467 
-474 HLRKK
+474 
-479 VERYTITDG
+479 
-488 KPKYLVKSIK
+488 
-498 NIKLHHQNDAICI
+498 
-511 KVDSE
+511 
-516 DHSYLTN
+516 
-523 SYIVTHNTTQ
+523 Q
-533 SIVAAMASN
+533 SIIAAMASN

-783 TKTYDLTELQRVEYE
+783 TKTYDLTESQRVEYE

>member
-124 TVDYNTV
+124 TIDYNTV
-131 EVDFDKYDKSSKD
+131 DVDFDKYDKSSKD
-144 GRKLKILQK
+144 GRKLKTLQK

-169 SMGTGKE
+169 SMGCGK
-176 QDVNTLI
+176 
-183 PTPTGYKRIGDIKVG
+183 
-198 DVVFGSNGKKC
+198 
-209 NVTAVFPQ
+209 
-217 GKKDIYEIE
+217 
-226 FSDGS
+226 
-231 ITNCGLEH
+231 
-239 LWFVKDK
+239 
-246 TSYNRKKDWKVLSLK
+246 
-261 EILKRGIEYTK
+261 
-272 RRKSKSIWKHNYK
+272 
-285 FRIPICKPVE
+285 
-295 YDSRE
+295 
-300 HIINPYLMGIMIGD
+300 
-314 GNLCNGGICI
+314 
-324 SIPDSEIETLN
+324 
-335 RITPMISNKYKFT
+335 
-348 PNRSGACPNYRISK
+348 
-362 KNPSKKP
+362 
-369 NTYMEEIRR
+369 
-378 LKLDVKGNYKFIPQ
+378 
-392 EYMFDSVENRI
+392 
-403 ELLRGLMD
+403 
-411 SDGTISKKGNKISYS
+411 TI
-426 TNSLKLANDVIEL
+426 
-439 VQSLGGLAHL
+439 
-449 MAFDRRANNK
+449 
-459 SINYVVSI
+459 
-467 KIEICPF
+467 
-474 HLRKK
+474 
-479 VERYTITDG
+479 
-488 KPKYLVKSIK
+488 
-498 NIKLHHQNDAICI
+498 
-511 KVDSE
+511 
-516 DHSYLTN
+516 
-523 SYIVTHNTTQ
+523 Q
-533 SIVAAMASN
+533 SIIAAMASN

-628 SKDGQLIEKQK
+628 SKDGQLVEKQK

-783 TKTYDLTELQRVEYE
+783 TKTYDLTESQRVEYE
-798 RLWQEYLDAQIEQ
+798 RLWQEYLDAQTEQ

-845 DMLEEGGKVIIVC
+845 NMLEEGGKVIIVC
-858 TFAEEIAMFKNYYK
+858 TFSEEIAMFKNYYK

-956 FNDSM
+956 FNDSI

-969 IGKKNM
+969 VGKKNM

>member
-169 SMGTGKE
+169 SMGTGK
-176 QDVNTLI
+176 
-183 PTPTGYKRIGDIKVG
+183 
-198 DVVFGSNGKKC
+198 
-209 NVTAVFPQ
+209 
-217 GKKDIYEIE
+217 
-226 FSDGS
+226 
-231 ITNCGLEH
+231 
-239 LWFVKDK
+239 
-246 TSYNRKKDWKVLSLK
+246 
-261 EILKRGIEYTK
+261 
-272 RRKSKSIWKHNYK
+272 
-285 FRIPICKPVE
+285 
-295 YDSRE
+295 
-300 HIINPYLMGIMIGD
+300 
-314 GNLCNGGICI
+314 
-324 SIPDSEIETLN
+324 
-335 RITPMISNKYKFT
+335 
-348 PNRSGACPNYRISK
+348 
-362 KNPSKKP
+362 
-369 NTYMEEIRR
+369 
-378 LKLDVKGNYKFIPQ
+378 
-392 EYMFDSVENRI
+392 
-403 ELLRGLMD
+403 
-411 SDGTISKKGNKISYS
+411 TI
-426 TNSLKLANDVIEL
+426 
-439 VQSLGGLAHL
+439 
-449 MAFDRRANNK
+449 
-459 SINYVVSI
+459 
-467 KIEICPF
+467 
-474 HLRKK
+474 
-479 VERYTITDG
+479 
-488 KPKYLVKSIK
+488 
-498 NIKLHHQNDAICI
+498 
-511 KVDSE
+511 
-516 DHSYLTN
+516 
-523 SYIVTHNTTQ
+523 Q
-533 SIVAAMASN
+533 SIVAAMESN

-610 VYNENGKRE
+610 VYNEDGKRE

-628 SKDGQLIEKQK
+628 SKDGQLVEKQK

-783 TKTYDLTELQRVEYE
+783 TKTYDLTESQRVEYE

-845 DMLEEGGKVIIVC
+845 NMLEEGGKVIIVC

>member
-63 SVDFGRKLN
+63 SVDFGRKLD

-169 SMGTGKE
+169 SMGCGK
-176 QDVNTLI
+176 
-183 PTPTGYKRIGDIKVG
+183 
-198 DVVFGSNGKKC
+198 
-209 NVTAVFPQ
+209 
-217 GKKDIYEIE
+217 
-226 FSDGS
+226 
-231 ITNCGLEH
+231 
-239 LWFVKDK
+239 
-246 TSYNRKKDWKVLSLK
+246 
-261 EILKRGIEYTK
+261 
-272 RRKSKSIWKHNYK
+272 
-285 FRIPICKPVE
+285 
-295 YDSRE
+295 
-300 HIINPYLMGIMIGD
+300 
-314 GNLCNGGICI
+314 
-324 SIPDSEIETLN
+324 
-335 RITPMISNKYKFT
+335 
-348 PNRSGACPNYRISK
+348 
-362 KNPSKKP
+362 
-369 NTYMEEIRR
+369 
-378 LKLDVKGNYKFIPQ
+378 
-392 EYMFDSVENRI
+392 
-403 ELLRGLMD
+403 
-411 SDGTISKKGNKISYS
+411 TI
-426 TNSLKLANDVIEL
+426 
-439 VQSLGGLAHL
+439 
-449 MAFDRRANNK
+449 
-459 SINYVVSI
+459 
-467 KIEICPF
+467 
-474 HLRKK
+474 
-479 VERYTITDG
+479 
-488 KPKYLVKSIK
+488 
-498 NIKLHHQNDAICI
+498 
-511 KVDSE
+511 
-516 DHSYLTN
+516 
-523 SYIVTHNTTQ
+523 Q
-533 SIVAAMASN
+533 SIIAAMASN

-610 VYNENGKRE
+610 VYNEDGKRE

-628 SKDGQLIEKQK
+628 SKDGQLVEKQK

-688 RAKPNYVF
+688 RAKPNYIF

-783 TKTYDLTELQRVEYE
+783 TKTYDLTESQRVEYE

-845 DMLEEGGKVIIVC
+845 NMLEEGGKVIIVC

>member
-124 TVDYNTV
+124 TIDYNTV
-131 EVDFDKYDKSSKD
+131 DVDFDKYDKSSKD
-144 GRKLKILQK
+144 GRKLKMLQK

-169 SMGTGKE
+169 SMGCGK
-176 QDVNTLI
+176 
-183 PTPTGYKRIGDIKVG
+183 
-198 DVVFGSNGKKC
+198 
-209 NVTAVFPQ
+209 
-217 GKKDIYEIE
+217 
-226 FSDGS
+226 
-231 ITNCGLEH
+231 
-239 LWFVKDK
+239 
-246 TSYNRKKDWKVLSLK
+246 
-261 EILKRGIEYTK
+261 
-272 RRKSKSIWKHNYK
+272 
-285 FRIPICKPVE
+285 
-295 YDSRE
+295 
-300 HIINPYLMGIMIGD
+300 
-314 GNLCNGGICI
+314 
-324 SIPDSEIETLN
+324 
-335 RITPMISNKYKFT
+335 
-348 PNRSGACPNYRISK
+348 
-362 KNPSKKP
+362 
-369 NTYMEEIRR
+369 
-378 LKLDVKGNYKFIPQ
+378 
-392 EYMFDSVENRI
+392 
-403 ELLRGLMD
+403 
-411 SDGTISKKGNKISYS
+411 TI
-426 TNSLKLANDVIEL
+426 
-439 VQSLGGLAHL
+439 
-449 MAFDRRANNK
+449 
-459 SINYVVSI
+459 
-467 KIEICPF
+467 
-474 HLRKK
+474 
-479 VERYTITDG
+479 
-488 KPKYLVKSIK
+488 
-498 NIKLHHQNDAICI
+498 
-511 KVDSE
+511 
-516 DHSYLTN
+516 
-523 SYIVTHNTTQ
+523 Q
-533 SIVAAMASN
+533 SIIAAMASN

-552 SLKTNWKRELTIY
+552 SLKTNWKRELMIY

-619 VIRKPVMVK
+619 VIRKPVMIK

-688 RAKPNYVF
+688 RAKPDYVF

-783 TKTYDLTELQRVEYE
+783 TKTYDLTESQRVEYE
-798 RLWQEYLDAQIEQ
+798 RLWQEYLDAQTEQ

-835 MVDNTIKLVD
+835 MVNNTIKLVD
-845 DMLEEGGKVIIVC
+845 NMLEEGGKVIIVC
-858 TFAEEIAMFKNYYK
+858 TFSEEIAMFKDYYK

-956 FNDSM
+956 FNDSI

-969 IGKKNM
+969 VGKKNM

>member
-124 TVDYNTV
+124 TIDYNTV
-131 EVDFDKYDKSSKD
+131 DVDFDKYDKSSKD
-144 GRKLKILQK
+144 GRKLKTLQK

-169 SMGTGKE
+169 SMGCGK
-176 QDVNTLI
+176 
-183 PTPTGYKRIGDIKVG
+183 
-198 DVVFGSNGKKC
+198 
-209 NVTAVFPQ
+209 
-217 GKKDIYEIE
+217 
-226 FSDGS
+226 
-231 ITNCGLEH
+231 
-239 LWFVKDK
+239 
-246 TSYNRKKDWKVLSLK
+246 
-261 EILKRGIEYTK
+261 
-272 RRKSKSIWKHNYK
+272 
-285 FRIPICKPVE
+285 
-295 YDSRE
+295 
-300 HIINPYLMGIMIGD
+300 
-314 GNLCNGGICI
+314 
-324 SIPDSEIETLN
+324 
-335 RITPMISNKYKFT
+335 
-348 PNRSGACPNYRISK
+348 
-362 KNPSKKP
+362 
-369 NTYMEEIRR
+369 
-378 LKLDVKGNYKFIPQ
+378 
-392 EYMFDSVENRI
+392 
-403 ELLRGLMD
+403 
-411 SDGTISKKGNKISYS
+411 TI
-426 TNSLKLANDVIEL
+426 
-439 VQSLGGLAHL
+439 
-449 MAFDRRANNK
+449 
-459 SINYVVSI
+459 
-467 KIEICPF
+467 
-474 HLRKK
+474 
-479 VERYTITDG
+479 
-488 KPKYLVKSIK
+488 
-498 NIKLHHQNDAICI
+498 
-511 KVDSE
+511 
-516 DHSYLTN
+516 
-523 SYIVTHNTTQ
+523 Q
-533 SIVAAMASN
+533 SIIAAMASN

-783 TKTYDLTELQRVEYE
+783 TKTYDLTESQRVEYE
-798 RLWQEYLDAQIEQ
+798 RLWQEYLDAQTEQ

-845 DMLEEGGKVIIVC
+845 NMLEEGGKVIIVC
-858 TFAEEIAMFKNYYK
+858 TFSEEIAMFKDYYK

-885 AKDKAEQAFNNDKN
+885 AKDKAEQTFNNDKN

-956 FNDSM
+956 FNDSI

-969 IGKKNM
+969 VGKKNM

>member
-63 SVDFGRKLN
+63 SVDFGKKLD

-169 SMGTGKE
+169 SMGCGK
-176 QDVNTLI
+176 
-183 PTPTGYKRIGDIKVG
+183 
-198 DVVFGSNGKKC
+198 
-209 NVTAVFPQ
+209 
-217 GKKDIYEIE
+217 
-226 FSDGS
+226 
-231 ITNCGLEH
+231 
-239 LWFVKDK
+239 
-246 TSYNRKKDWKVLSLK
+246 
-261 EILKRGIEYTK
+261 
-272 RRKSKSIWKHNYK
+272 
-285 FRIPICKPVE
+285 
-295 YDSRE
+295 
-300 HIINPYLMGIMIGD
+300 
-314 GNLCNGGICI
+314 
-324 SIPDSEIETLN
+324 
-335 RITPMISNKYKFT
+335 
-348 PNRSGACPNYRISK
+348 
-362 KNPSKKP
+362 
-369 NTYMEEIRR
+369 
-378 LKLDVKGNYKFIPQ
+378 
-392 EYMFDSVENRI
+392 
-403 ELLRGLMD
+403 
-411 SDGTISKKGNKISYS
+411 TI
-426 TNSLKLANDVIEL
+426 
-439 VQSLGGLAHL
+439 
-449 MAFDRRANNK
+449 
-459 SINYVVSI
+459 
-467 KIEICPF
+467 
-474 HLRKK
+474 
-479 VERYTITDG
+479 
-488 KPKYLVKSIK
+488 
-498 NIKLHHQNDAICI
+498 
-511 KVDSE
+511 
-516 DHSYLTN
+516 
-523 SYIVTHNTTQ
+523 Q
-533 SIVAAMASN
+533 SIIAAMASN

-783 TKTYDLTELQRVEYE
+783 TKTYDLTESQRVEYE

>member
-19 YSNYMKYLQYKVNSC
+19 YSNYMKYLQYKVNSR

-63 SVDFGRKLN
+63 SVDFGKKLD

-169 SMGTGKE
+169 SMGCGK
-176 QDVNTLI
+176 
-183 PTPTGYKRIGDIKVG
+183 
-198 DVVFGSNGKKC
+198 
-209 NVTAVFPQ
+209 
-217 GKKDIYEIE
+217 
-226 FSDGS
+226 
-231 ITNCGLEH
+231 
-239 LWFVKDK
+239 
-246 TSYNRKKDWKVLSLK
+246 
-261 EILKRGIEYTK
+261 
-272 RRKSKSIWKHNYK
+272 
-285 FRIPICKPVE
+285 
-295 YDSRE
+295 
-300 HIINPYLMGIMIGD
+300 
-314 GNLCNGGICI
+314 
-324 SIPDSEIETLN
+324 
-335 RITPMISNKYKFT
+335 
-348 PNRSGACPNYRISK
+348 
-362 KNPSKKP
+362 
-369 NTYMEEIRR
+369 
-378 LKLDVKGNYKFIPQ
+378 
-392 EYMFDSVENRI
+392 
-403 ELLRGLMD
+403 
-411 SDGTISKKGNKISYS
+411 TI
-426 TNSLKLANDVIEL
+426 
-439 VQSLGGLAHL
+439 
-449 MAFDRRANNK
+449 
-459 SINYVVSI
+459 
-467 KIEICPF
+467 
-474 HLRKK
+474 
-479 VERYTITDG
+479 
-488 KPKYLVKSIK
+488 
-498 NIKLHHQNDAICI
+498 
-511 KVDSE
+511 
-516 DHSYLTN
+516 
-523 SYIVTHNTTQ
+523 Q
-533 SIVAAMASN
+533 SIIAAMASN

-783 TKTYDLTELQRVEYE
+783 TKTYDLTESQRVEYE

-885 AKDKAEQAFNNDKN
+885 VKDKAEQAFNNDKN

>member
-169 SMGTGKE
+169 SMGCGK
-176 QDVNTLI
+176 
-183 PTPTGYKRIGDIKVG
+183 
-198 DVVFGSNGKKC
+198 
-209 NVTAVFPQ
+209 
-217 GKKDIYEIE
+217 
-226 FSDGS
+226 
-231 ITNCGLEH
+231 
-239 LWFVKDK
+239 
-246 TSYNRKKDWKVLSLK
+246 
-261 EILKRGIEYTK
+261 
-272 RRKSKSIWKHNYK
+272 
-285 FRIPICKPVE
+285 
-295 YDSRE
+295 
-300 HIINPYLMGIMIGD
+300 
-314 GNLCNGGICI
+314 
-324 SIPDSEIETLN
+324 
-335 RITPMISNKYKFT
+335 
-348 PNRSGACPNYRISK
+348 
-362 KNPSKKP
+362 
-369 NTYMEEIRR
+369 
-378 LKLDVKGNYKFIPQ
+378 
-392 EYMFDSVENRI
+392 
-403 ELLRGLMD
+403 
-411 SDGTISKKGNKISYS
+411 TI
-426 TNSLKLANDVIEL
+426 
-439 VQSLGGLAHL
+439 
-449 MAFDRRANNK
+449 
-459 SINYVVSI
+459 
-467 KIEICPF
+467 
-474 HLRKK
+474 
-479 VERYTITDG
+479 
-488 KPKYLVKSIK
+488 
-498 NIKLHHQNDAICI
+498 
-511 KVDSE
+511 
-516 DHSYLTN
+516 
-523 SYIVTHNTTQ
+523 Q
-533 SIVAAMASN
+533 SIIAAMASN

-783 TKTYDLTELQRVEYE
+783 TKTYDLTESQRVEYE

-845 DMLEEGGKVIIVC
+845 NMLEEGGKVIIVC
-858 TFAEEIAMFKNYYK
+858 TFSEEIAMFKDYYK

-899 VRVFIGQ
+899 VRIIIGQ

-915 LVVANKMVFNSYSW
+915 
-929 VAADNAQIEDRIY
+929 
-942 RLTQKNDVT
+942 
-951 CVYQL
+951 
-956 FNDSM
+956 
-961 SKHMYDTV
+961 
-969 IGKKNM
+969 
-975 MDTIIK
+975 
-981 SEINK
+981 

>member
-169 SMGTGKE
+169 SMGTGK
-176 QDVNTLI
+176 
-183 PTPTGYKRIGDIKVG
+183 
-198 DVVFGSNGKKC
+198 
-209 NVTAVFPQ
+209 
-217 GKKDIYEIE
+217 
-226 FSDGS
+226 
-231 ITNCGLEH
+231 
-239 LWFVKDK
+239 
-246 TSYNRKKDWKVLSLK
+246 
-261 EILKRGIEYTK
+261 
-272 RRKSKSIWKHNYK
+272 
-285 FRIPICKPVE
+285 
-295 YDSRE
+295 
-300 HIINPYLMGIMIGD
+300 
-314 GNLCNGGICI
+314 
-324 SIPDSEIETLN
+324 
-335 RITPMISNKYKFT
+335 
-348 PNRSGACPNYRISK
+348 
-362 KNPSKKP
+362 
-369 NTYMEEIRR
+369 
-378 LKLDVKGNYKFIPQ
+378 
-392 EYMFDSVENRI
+392 
-403 ELLRGLMD
+403 
-411 SDGTISKKGNKISYS
+411 TI
-426 TNSLKLANDVIEL
+426 
-439 VQSLGGLAHL
+439 
-449 MAFDRRANNK
+449 
-459 SINYVVSI
+459 
-467 KIEICPF
+467 
-474 HLRKK
+474 
-479 VERYTITDG
+479 
-488 KPKYLVKSIK
+488 
-498 NIKLHHQNDAICI
+498 
-511 KVDSE
+511 
-516 DHSYLTN
+516 
-523 SYIVTHNTTQ
+523 Q
-533 SIVAAMASN
+533 SIIAAMASN

-573 LQGSKDEICDKK
+573 LQGSRDEICDKK

-783 TKTYDLTELQRVEYE
+783 TKTYDLTESQRVEYE
-798 RLWQEYLDAQIEQ
+798 RLWQEYLDAQTEQ

-845 DMLEEGGKVIIVC
+845 NMLEEGGKVIIVC
-858 TFAEEIAMFKNYYK
+858 TFSEEIAMFKDYYK

-885 AKDKAEQAFNNDKN
+885 AKDKAEQSFNNDKN

>member
-169 SMGTGKE
+169 SMGTGK
-176 QDVNTLI
+176 
-183 PTPTGYKRIGDIKVG
+183 
-198 DVVFGSNGKKC
+198 
-209 NVTAVFPQ
+209 
-217 GKKDIYEIE
+217 
-226 FSDGS
+226 
-231 ITNCGLEH
+231 
-239 LWFVKDK
+239 
-246 TSYNRKKDWKVLSLK
+246 
-261 EILKRGIEYTK
+261 
-272 RRKSKSIWKHNYK
+272 
-285 FRIPICKPVE
+285 
-295 YDSRE
+295 
-300 HIINPYLMGIMIGD
+300 
-314 GNLCNGGICI
+314 
-324 SIPDSEIETLN
+324 
-335 RITPMISNKYKFT
+335 
-348 PNRSGACPNYRISK
+348 
-362 KNPSKKP
+362 
-369 NTYMEEIRR
+369 
-378 LKLDVKGNYKFIPQ
+378 
-392 EYMFDSVENRI
+392 
-403 ELLRGLMD
+403 
-411 SDGTISKKGNKISYS
+411 
-426 TNSLKLANDVIEL
+426 
-439 VQSLGGLAHL
+439 
-449 MAFDRRANNK
+449 
-459 SINYVVSI
+459 
-467 KIEICPF
+467 
-474 HLRKK
+474 
-479 VERYTITDG
+479 
-488 KPKYLVKSIK
+488 
-498 NIKLHHQNDAICI
+498 
-511 KVDSE
+511 
-516 DHSYLTN
+516 
-523 SYIVTHNTTQ
+523 TTQ
-533 SIVAAMASN
+533 SIIAAMASN

-619 VIRKPVMVK
+619 VIRKTVMVK
-628 SKDGQLIEKQK
+628 SKDGQLIEKQR

-783 TKTYDLTELQRVEYE
+783 TKTYDLTESQRVEYE
-798 RLWQEYLDAQIEQ
+798 RLWQEYLDAQTEQ

-845 DMLEEGGKVIIVC
+845 NMLEEGGKVIIVC
-858 TFAEEIAMFKNYYK
+858 TFSEEIAMFKDYYK

>member
-169 SMGTGKE
+169 SMGCGK
-176 QDVNTLI
+176 
-183 PTPTGYKRIGDIKVG
+183 
-198 DVVFGSNGKKC
+198 
-209 NVTAVFPQ
+209 
-217 GKKDIYEIE
+217 
-226 FSDGS
+226 
-231 ITNCGLEH
+231 
-239 LWFVKDK
+239 
-246 TSYNRKKDWKVLSLK
+246 
-261 EILKRGIEYTK
+261 
-272 RRKSKSIWKHNYK
+272 
-285 FRIPICKPVE
+285 
-295 YDSRE
+295 
-300 HIINPYLMGIMIGD
+300 
-314 GNLCNGGICI
+314 
-324 SIPDSEIETLN
+324 
-335 RITPMISNKYKFT
+335 
-348 PNRSGACPNYRISK
+348 
-362 KNPSKKP
+362 
-369 NTYMEEIRR
+369 
-378 LKLDVKGNYKFIPQ
+378 
-392 EYMFDSVENRI
+392 
-403 ELLRGLMD
+403 
-411 SDGTISKKGNKISYS
+411 TI
-426 TNSLKLANDVIEL
+426 
-439 VQSLGGLAHL
+439 
-449 MAFDRRANNK
+449 
-459 SINYVVSI
+459 
-467 KIEICPF
+467 
-474 HLRKK
+474 
-479 VERYTITDG
+479 
-488 KPKYLVKSIK
+488 
-498 NIKLHHQNDAICI
+498 
-511 KVDSE
+511 
-516 DHSYLTN
+516 
-523 SYIVTHNTTQ
+523 Q
-533 SIVAAMASN
+533 SIIAAMASN

-783 TKTYDLTELQRVEYE
+783 TKTYDLTESQRVEYE

-845 DMLEEGGKVIIVC
+845 NMLEEGGKVIIVC

-885 AKDKAEQAFNNDKN
+885 AKDKAEQAFNNDKD

-956 FNDSM
+956 FNDSI

-969 IGKKNM
+969 VGKKNM

>member
-169 SMGTGKE
+169 SMGCGK
-176 QDVNTLI
+176 
-183 PTPTGYKRIGDIKVG
+183 
-198 DVVFGSNGKKC
+198 
-209 NVTAVFPQ
+209 
-217 GKKDIYEIE
+217 
-226 FSDGS
+226 
-231 ITNCGLEH
+231 
-239 LWFVKDK
+239 
-246 TSYNRKKDWKVLSLK
+246 
-261 EILKRGIEYTK
+261 
-272 RRKSKSIWKHNYK
+272 
-285 FRIPICKPVE
+285 
-295 YDSRE
+295 
-300 HIINPYLMGIMIGD
+300 
-314 GNLCNGGICI
+314 
-324 SIPDSEIETLN
+324 
-335 RITPMISNKYKFT
+335 
-348 PNRSGACPNYRISK
+348 
-362 KNPSKKP
+362 
-369 NTYMEEIRR
+369 
-378 LKLDVKGNYKFIPQ
+378 
-392 EYMFDSVENRI
+392 
-403 ELLRGLMD
+403 
-411 SDGTISKKGNKISYS
+411 TI
-426 TNSLKLANDVIEL
+426 
-439 VQSLGGLAHL
+439 
-449 MAFDRRANNK
+449 
-459 SINYVVSI
+459 
-467 KIEICPF
+467 
-474 HLRKK
+474 
-479 VERYTITDG
+479 
-488 KPKYLVKSIK
+488 
-498 NIKLHHQNDAICI
+498 
-511 KVDSE
+511 
-516 DHSYLTN
+516 
-523 SYIVTHNTTQ
+523 Q
-533 SIVAAMASN
+533 SIIAAMASN

-628 SKDGQLIEKQK
+628 SKDGQLVEKQK

-783 TKTYDLTELQRVEYE
+783 TKTYDLTESQRVEYE
-798 RLWQEYLDAQIEQ
+798 RLWQEYLDAQTEQ

-845 DMLEEGGKVIIVC
+845 NMLEEGGKVIIVC
-858 TFAEEIAMFKNYYK
+858 TFSEEIAMFKDYYK

-969 IGKKNM
+969 VGKKNM

>member
-169 SMGTGKE
+169 SMGCGK
-176 QDVNTLI
+176 
-183 PTPTGYKRIGDIKVG
+183 
-198 DVVFGSNGKKC
+198 
-209 NVTAVFPQ
+209 
-217 GKKDIYEIE
+217 
-226 FSDGS
+226 
-231 ITNCGLEH
+231 
-239 LWFVKDK
+239 
-246 TSYNRKKDWKVLSLK
+246 
-261 EILKRGIEYTK
+261 
-272 RRKSKSIWKHNYK
+272 
-285 FRIPICKPVE
+285 
-295 YDSRE
+295 
-300 HIINPYLMGIMIGD
+300 
-314 GNLCNGGICI
+314 
-324 SIPDSEIETLN
+324 
-335 RITPMISNKYKFT
+335 
-348 PNRSGACPNYRISK
+348 
-362 KNPSKKP
+362 
-369 NTYMEEIRR
+369 
-378 LKLDVKGNYKFIPQ
+378 
-392 EYMFDSVENRI
+392 
-403 ELLRGLMD
+403 
-411 SDGTISKKGNKISYS
+411 TI
-426 TNSLKLANDVIEL
+426 
-439 VQSLGGLAHL
+439 
-449 MAFDRRANNK
+449 
-459 SINYVVSI
+459 
-467 KIEICPF
+467 
-474 HLRKK
+474 
-479 VERYTITDG
+479 
-488 KPKYLVKSIK
+488 
-498 NIKLHHQNDAICI
+498 
-511 KVDSE
+511 
-516 DHSYLTN
+516 
-523 SYIVTHNTTQ
+523 Q
-533 SIVAAMASN
+533 SIIAAMASN

-628 SKDGQLIEKQK
+628 SKDGQLVEKQK

-783 TKTYDLTELQRVEYE
+783 TKTYDLTESQRVEYE
-798 RLWQEYLDAQIEQ
+798 RLWQEYLDAQTEQ

-845 DMLEEGGKVIIVC
+845 NMLEEGGKVIIVC
-858 TFAEEIAMFKNYYK
+858 TFSEEIAMFKNYYK

>member
-72 EKFLIGFTPEKIR
+72 EKFLIGFIPEKIR

-97 HCYIQYRQSVPP
+97 HCYIQYRQSIPP

-124 TVDYNTV
+124 TIDYNTV
-131 EVDFDKYDKSSKD
+131 DVDFDKYDKSSKD
-144 GRKLKILQK
+144 GRKLKTLQK

-169 SMGTGKE
+169 SMGCGK
-176 QDVNTLI
+176 
-183 PTPTGYKRIGDIKVG
+183 
-198 DVVFGSNGKKC
+198 
-209 NVTAVFPQ
+209 
-217 GKKDIYEIE
+217 
-226 FSDGS
+226 
-231 ITNCGLEH
+231 
-239 LWFVKDK
+239 
-246 TSYNRKKDWKVLSLK
+246 
-261 EILKRGIEYTK
+261 
-272 RRKSKSIWKHNYK
+272 
-285 FRIPICKPVE
+285 
-295 YDSRE
+295 
-300 HIINPYLMGIMIGD
+300 
-314 GNLCNGGICI
+314 
-324 SIPDSEIETLN
+324 
-335 RITPMISNKYKFT
+335 
-348 PNRSGACPNYRISK
+348 
-362 KNPSKKP
+362 
-369 NTYMEEIRR
+369 
-378 LKLDVKGNYKFIPQ
+378 
-392 EYMFDSVENRI
+392 
-403 ELLRGLMD
+403 
-411 SDGTISKKGNKISYS
+411 TI
-426 TNSLKLANDVIEL
+426 
-439 VQSLGGLAHL
+439 
-449 MAFDRRANNK
+449 
-459 SINYVVSI
+459 
-467 KIEICPF
+467 
-474 HLRKK
+474 
-479 VERYTITDG
+479 
-488 KPKYLVKSIK
+488 
-498 NIKLHHQNDAICI
+498 
-511 KVDSE
+511 
-516 DHSYLTN
+516 
-523 SYIVTHNTTQ
+523 Q
-533 SIVAAMASN
+533 SIIAAMASN
-542 SKKILIITTA
+542 SKKVLIITTA

-783 TKTYDLTELQRVEYE
+783 TKTYDLTESQRVEYE
-798 RLWQEYLDAQIEQ
+798 RLWQEYLDAQTEQ

-845 DMLEEGGKVIIVC
+845 NMLEEGGKVIIVC
-858 TFAEEIAMFKNYYK
+858 TFSEEIAMFKDYYK

-885 AKDKAEQAFNNDKN
+885 AKDKAEQTFNNDKN

-956 FNDSM
+956 FNDSI

-969 IGKKNM
+969 VGKKNM

>member
-13 IKGYNG
+13 IKEYNG

-72 EKFLIGFTPEKIR
+72 EKFLIGFIPEKIR
-85 ISSVIGEMGNSF
+85 VSNVIGEMGNSF

-169 SMGTGKE
+169 SMGCGK
-176 QDVNTLI
+176 
-183 PTPTGYKRIGDIKVG
+183 
-198 DVVFGSNGKKC
+198 
-209 NVTAVFPQ
+209 
-217 GKKDIYEIE
+217 
-226 FSDGS
+226 
-231 ITNCGLEH
+231 
-239 LWFVKDK
+239 
-246 TSYNRKKDWKVLSLK
+246 
-261 EILKRGIEYTK
+261 
-272 RRKSKSIWKHNYK
+272 
-285 FRIPICKPVE
+285 
-295 YDSRE
+295 
-300 HIINPYLMGIMIGD
+300 
-314 GNLCNGGICI
+314 
-324 SIPDSEIETLN
+324 
-335 RITPMISNKYKFT
+335 
-348 PNRSGACPNYRISK
+348 
-362 KNPSKKP
+362 
-369 NTYMEEIRR
+369 
-378 LKLDVKGNYKFIPQ
+378 
-392 EYMFDSVENRI
+392 
-403 ELLRGLMD
+403 
-411 SDGTISKKGNKISYS
+411 TI
-426 TNSLKLANDVIEL
+426 
-439 VQSLGGLAHL
+439 
-449 MAFDRRANNK
+449 
-459 SINYVVSI
+459 
-467 KIEICPF
+467 
-474 HLRKK
+474 
-479 VERYTITDG
+479 
-488 KPKYLVKSIK
+488 
-498 NIKLHHQNDAICI
+498 
-511 KVDSE
+511 
-516 DHSYLTN
+516 
-523 SYIVTHNTTQ
+523 Q
-533 SIVAAMASN
+533 SIIAAMASN

-619 VIRKPVMVK
+619 VIRKPVMIK
-628 SKDGQLIEKQK
+628 SKDGQLVEKQK

-653 SPLFLNKFDCV
+653 SPLFLNKFDCI

-783 TKTYDLTELQRVEYE
+783 TKTYDLTESQRVEYE
-798 RLWQEYLDAQIEQ
+798 RLWQEYLDAQTEQ

-845 DMLEEGGKVIIVC
+845 NMLEEGGKVIIVC
-858 TFAEEIAMFKNYYK
+858 TFSEEIAMFKDYYK
-872 KKCVVYDGKMTAK
+872 KKCVIYDGKMTAK
-885 AKDKAEQAFNNDKN
+885 AKDKAEQTFNNDKN

>member
-63 SVDFGRKLN
+63 NVDFGRKLN

-169 SMGTGKE
+169 SMGCGK
-176 QDVNTLI
+176 
-183 PTPTGYKRIGDIKVG
+183 
-198 DVVFGSNGKKC
+198 
-209 NVTAVFPQ
+209 
-217 GKKDIYEIE
+217 
-226 FSDGS
+226 
-231 ITNCGLEH
+231 
-239 LWFVKDK
+239 
-246 TSYNRKKDWKVLSLK
+246 
-261 EILKRGIEYTK
+261 
-272 RRKSKSIWKHNYK
+272 
-285 FRIPICKPVE
+285 
-295 YDSRE
+295 
-300 HIINPYLMGIMIGD
+300 
-314 GNLCNGGICI
+314 
-324 SIPDSEIETLN
+324 
-335 RITPMISNKYKFT
+335 
-348 PNRSGACPNYRISK
+348 
-362 KNPSKKP
+362 
-369 NTYMEEIRR
+369 
-378 LKLDVKGNYKFIPQ
+378 
-392 EYMFDSVENRI
+392 
-403 ELLRGLMD
+403 
-411 SDGTISKKGNKISYS
+411 TI
-426 TNSLKLANDVIEL
+426 
-439 VQSLGGLAHL
+439 
-449 MAFDRRANNK
+449 
-459 SINYVVSI
+459 
-467 KIEICPF
+467 
-474 HLRKK
+474 
-479 VERYTITDG
+479 
-488 KPKYLVKSIK
+488 
-498 NIKLHHQNDAICI
+498 
-511 KVDSE
+511 
-516 DHSYLTN
+516 
-523 SYIVTHNTTQ
+523 Q
-533 SIVAAMASN
+533 SIIAAMASN

-783 TKTYDLTELQRVEYE
+783 TKTYDLTESQRVEYE
-798 RLWQEYLDAQIEQ
+798 RLWQEYLDAQTEQ

-845 DMLEEGGKVIIVC
+845 NMLEEGGKVIIVC
-858 TFAEEIAMFKNYYK
+858 TFSEEIAMFKDYYK

>member
-169 SMGTGKE
+169 SMGTGK
-176 QDVNTLI
+176 
-183 PTPTGYKRIGDIKVG
+183 
-198 DVVFGSNGKKC
+198 
-209 NVTAVFPQ
+209 
-217 GKKDIYEIE
+217 
-226 FSDGS
+226 
-231 ITNCGLEH
+231 
-239 LWFVKDK
+239 
-246 TSYNRKKDWKVLSLK
+246 
-261 EILKRGIEYTK
+261 
-272 RRKSKSIWKHNYK
+272 
-285 FRIPICKPVE
+285 
-295 YDSRE
+295 
-300 HIINPYLMGIMIGD
+300 
-314 GNLCNGGICI
+314 
-324 SIPDSEIETLN
+324 
-335 RITPMISNKYKFT
+335 
-348 PNRSGACPNYRISK
+348 
-362 KNPSKKP
+362 
-369 NTYMEEIRR
+369 
-378 LKLDVKGNYKFIPQ
+378 
-392 EYMFDSVENRI
+392 
-403 ELLRGLMD
+403 
-411 SDGTISKKGNKISYS
+411 TI
-426 TNSLKLANDVIEL
+426 
-439 VQSLGGLAHL
+439 
-449 MAFDRRANNK
+449 
-459 SINYVVSI
+459 
-467 KIEICPF
+467 
-474 HLRKK
+474 
-479 VERYTITDG
+479 
-488 KPKYLVKSIK
+488 
-498 NIKLHHQNDAICI
+498 
-511 KVDSE
+511 
-516 DHSYLTN
+516 
-523 SYIVTHNTTQ
+523 Q
-533 SIVAAMASN
+533 SIIAAMASN

-619 VIRKPVMVK
+619 VIRKPVMIK

-783 TKTYDLTELQRVEYE
+783 TKTYDLTESQRVEYE

-845 DMLEEGGKVIIVC
+845 NMLEEGGKVIIVC

>member
-169 SMGTGKE
+169 SMGTGK
-176 QDVNTLI
+176 
-183 PTPTGYKRIGDIKVG
+183 
-198 DVVFGSNGKKC
+198 
-209 NVTAVFPQ
+209 
-217 GKKDIYEIE
+217 
-226 FSDGS
+226 
-231 ITNCGLEH
+231 
-239 LWFVKDK
+239 
-246 TSYNRKKDWKVLSLK
+246 
-261 EILKRGIEYTK
+261 
-272 RRKSKSIWKHNYK
+272 
-285 FRIPICKPVE
+285 
-295 YDSRE
+295 
-300 HIINPYLMGIMIGD
+300 
-314 GNLCNGGICI
+314 
-324 SIPDSEIETLN
+324 
-335 RITPMISNKYKFT
+335 
-348 PNRSGACPNYRISK
+348 
-362 KNPSKKP
+362 
-369 NTYMEEIRR
+369 
-378 LKLDVKGNYKFIPQ
+378 
-392 EYMFDSVENRI
+392 
-403 ELLRGLMD
+403 
-411 SDGTISKKGNKISYS
+411 TI
-426 TNSLKLANDVIEL
+426 
-439 VQSLGGLAHL
+439 
-449 MAFDRRANNK
+449 
-459 SINYVVSI
+459 
-467 KIEICPF
+467 
-474 HLRKK
+474 
-479 VERYTITDG
+479 
-488 KPKYLVKSIK
+488 
-498 NIKLHHQNDAICI
+498 
-511 KVDSE
+511 
-516 DHSYLTN
+516 
-523 SYIVTHNTTQ
+523 Q

-610 VYNENGKRE
+610 VYNEDGKRE

-783 TKTYDLTELQRVEYE
+783 TKTYDLTESQRVEYE

-845 DMLEEGGKVIIVC
+845 NMLEEGGKVIIVC